1 MSPRSTNKEEL
12 LARAHREAQ
21 LRSVPVAQVL
31 LEQLVAL
38 HEVVERS
45 EILDMHD
52 GCTPNGG
59 CPIAEFRCDYNV
71 ATRRSESLGLMSA
84 YQFESQ
90 SRSRVAQEPSK
101 FKIGKKGLA
110 LLTEKFG
117 RELTQ
122 EEIDGLERGA
132 EEELASLAVST

>member
-1 MSPRSTNKEEL
+1 MNKEDL

-52 GCTPNGG
+52 GCTPNSG
-59 CPIAEFRCDYNV
+59 CQIAAFRRDYS
-71 ATRRSESLGLMSA
+71 AAKPHAESLGLMPA
-84 YQFESQ
+84 HQFEAQ
-90 SRSRVAQEPSK
+90 AKIRAAQEPR
-101 FKIGKKGLA
+101 FKIGKKGLVILA
-110 LLTEKFG
+110 EKFG

-122 EEIDGLERGA
+122 EEIEELERG
-132 EEELASLAVST
+132 EDAVSA

>member
-1 MSPRSTNKEEL
+1 MNKEVL
-12 LARAHREAQ
+12 LVRAHREAQ

-31 LEQLVAL
+31 LEQLVSL

-45 EILDMHD
+45 DILDMHD

-59 CPIAEFRCDYNV
+59 CPIAAFRRDYN
-71 ATRRSESLGLMSA
+71 AAKSHAESIGLMPTRE
-84 YQFESQ
+84 FTFQ
-90 SRSRVAQEPSK
+90 SEIQAEQEPRR

-110 LLTEKFG
+110 ILAEKFG
-117 RELTQ
+117 RELTP

-132 EEELASLAVST
+132 EEELANT

>member
-1 MSPRSTNKEEL
+1 MNKEDL
-12 LARAHREAQ
+12 LARVHREAQ

-45 EILDMHD
+45 EIMDMHD

-59 CPIAEFRCDYNV
+59 CPIAAFRRDYNA
-71 ATRRSESLGLMSA
+71 ATSHSESLGLMPTH
-84 YQFESQ
+84 QFDSQ
-90 SRSRVAQEPSK
+90 SKSRATQDPRK

-110 LLTEKFG
+110 ILTEKFG

-132 EEELASLAVST
+132 EEDVVSP

>member
-1 MSPRSTNKEEL
+1 MNKENI
-12 LARAHREAQ
+12 LAFAHREAQ

-59 CPIAEFRCDYNV
+59 CPIAAFKRDYE
-71 ATRRSESLGLMSA
+71 AAKARSESLGLMPTH
-84 YQFESQ
+84 QFDSQ
-90 SRSRVAQEPSK
+90 SKSRAAQDPRK
-101 FKIGKKGLA
+101 FKIGKKGLEILA
-110 LLTEKFG
+110 KKFG
-117 RELTQ
+117 RELTR
-122 EEIDGLERGA
+122 EEIEGLERGA
-132 EEELASLAVST
+132 EEEQVDA

>member
-1 MSPRSTNKEEL
+1 MNKEVL
-12 LARAHREAQ
+12 LVRAHREAQ

-38 HEVVERS
+38 HGVVERS

-59 CPIAEFRCDYNV
+59 CPIAAFRRDYN
-71 ATRRSESLGLMSA
+71 AAKSHSESLGLMPTH
-84 YQFESQ
+84 QFEAQ
-90 SRSRVAQEPSK
+90 AKNRAEQEPRK
-101 FKIGKKGLA
+101 FKIGKKGLSILA
-110 LLTEKFG
+110 EKFG

-122 EEIDGLERGA
+122 EEIEGLERGA
-132 EEELASLAVST
+132 EESVTT

>member
-1 MSPRSTNKEEL
+1 MNKEDL
-12 LARAHREAQ
+12 LVRAHREAQ

-31 LEQLVAL
+31 LEQLAKL
-38 HEVVERS
+38 HEIVERS
-45 EILDMHD
+45 DILDMHD

-59 CPIAEFRCDYNV
+59 CPIAAFRRDYN
-71 ATRRSESLGLMSA
+71 AAKSHAESLGLMPTHQLEA
-84 YQFESQ
+84 QVK
-90 SRSRVAQEPSK
+90 SRSAQEPR

-110 LLTEKFG
+110 ILTEKFG

-132 EEELASLAVST
+132 EEDVVSP